1 MHPFDQK
8 PEPSQDSRK
17 TTVVS
22 YAVPAIGFL
31 VLLGGLALSMTRFSP
46 SPSTR
51 SPEGSSAESRTT
63 NPSLLE
69 PAGNWQANNHV
80 HGLAVHPENSQVI
93 FIATHNGLLKR
104 SESGQWFWVQ
114 PQPER
119 ADYMGFTGDPNNPD
133 HFYASGHPQNGGNL
147 GFVVSQNQGRD
158 WQQLSMP
165 GVDFHALAIAPSD
178 PSVFYG
184 FAASGA
190 QGLFRSTDGGQTW
203 SPLPAQGL
211 DAPPFGLSV
220 DPQDPQQVFA
230 TTQAGLYKST
240 DGGKNWSLVTGTQNG
255 PVAALA
261 LLEEADQ
268 TVLLGY
274 HFLESNPGLYRSTDG
289 GQTWEPLGND
299 PEEPILYLA
308 VAPDNPQLLYAVS
321 EGNSV
326 FQSQDGGKTW
336 QGLN

>member
-1 MHPFDQK
+1 LASAIEVPSSPAYHYHAGLPHPFDQK
-8 PEPSQDSRK
+8 PEPSQESRK
-17 TTVVS
+17 TNVVS

-31 VLLGGLALSMTRFSP
+31 VLLGGLALGMTRFNP

-51 SPEGSSAESRTT
+51 SPEVSSAESRTT

-104 SESGQWFWVQ
+104 SESGQWLWVQ

-133 HFYASGHPQNGGNL
+133 RFYASGHPQNGGNL

-165 GVDFHALAIAPSD
+165 GVDFHALAIAPSN
-178 PSVFYG
+178 SRIFYG
-184 FAASGA
+184 FAVSGA
-190 QGLFRSTDGGQTW
+190 QGLFS
-203 SPLPAQGL
+203 
-211 DAPPFGLSV
+211 
-220 DPQDPQQVFA
+220 
-230 TTQAGLYKST
+230 
-240 DGGKNWSLVTGTQNG
+240 
-255 PVAALA
+255 
-261 LLEEADQ
+261 
-268 TVLLGY
+268 
-274 HFLESNPGLYRSTDG
+274 STDG
-289 GQTWEPLGND
+289 GQTWELLGND

-308 VAPDNPQLLYAVS
+308 VAPDNPQLLYAIS
-321 EGNSV
+321 ERNSV
-326 FQSQDGGKTW
+326 FQSQDGGNPCHRNS
-336 QGLN
+336 L